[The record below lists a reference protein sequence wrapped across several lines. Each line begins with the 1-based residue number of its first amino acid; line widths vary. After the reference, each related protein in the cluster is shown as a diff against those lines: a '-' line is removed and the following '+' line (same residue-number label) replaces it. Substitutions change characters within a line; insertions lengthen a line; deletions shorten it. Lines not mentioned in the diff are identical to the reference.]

1 MGDSEQNSTPLVLGL
16 LFILLFLL
24 VVLFVLYKKL
34 NREAEGEY
42 TVRRIVY
49 KEGGLRDQA
58 RSAAL
63 AVGARLGVQLWPG
76 SDEEEEGEEMQ
87 EVQDEEEQV
96 DSGGSQ
102 ESDTEGDEE
111 EEDNDTGNAKEKES
125 NTSNDDSSI
134 GSSEAGEQTKLN
146 DESEPEGE
154 TEDKSEEKEE
164 KVGEEQ
170 SKAEASGGP
179 GLLIDLKQFS
189 GSAIWSEEGGEGKG
203 DVTALWESEIM
214 NKTEETAKSGFHK
227 HQLHPLNVSPLQIPS
242 ISLKK

>member
-1 MGDSEQNSTPLVLGL
+1 MDSKTTVVALVVTL
-16 LFILLFLL
+16 LLLL

-134 GSSEAGEQTKLN
+134 GSSEAGEETKLN